1 MITEKEEIIRR
12 IAKLERNLKRDSKKI
27 DELIFEMQCMI
38 KTFIKHYEM
47 NRIMSHT
54 KSVKLRTVDEHKK
67 KIEKEVK

>member
-12 IAKLERNLKRDSKKI
+12 IDKLERKIKAKDKKL
-27 DELIFEMQCMI
+27 DELIFEVECMI

-54 KSVKLRTVDEHKK
+54 KSIEIRTVSEHKK
-67 KIEKEVK
+67 KIEKE